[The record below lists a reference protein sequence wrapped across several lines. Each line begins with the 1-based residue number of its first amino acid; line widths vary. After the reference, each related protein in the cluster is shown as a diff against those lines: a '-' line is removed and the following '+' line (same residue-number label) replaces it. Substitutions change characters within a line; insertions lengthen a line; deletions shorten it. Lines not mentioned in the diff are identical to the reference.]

1 MRGGAGEGGSRL
13 LSEARSALGARLR
26 PRSPEPPSLARH
38 GRTHPEDEVEEDE
51 DGLRGGDAA
60 LPHGAA
66 EPRPGPAPRPLSA
79 AARDRPAARAA

>member
-1 MRGGAGEGGSRL
+1 MGGAPGSWARPAA
-13 LSEARSALGARLR
+13 LSAPGSDPGAAI
-26 PRSPEPPSLARH
+26 PGRH
-38 GRTHPEDEVEEDE
+38 GRTHPEDEVEEDK
-51 DGLRGGDAA
+51 DGLGGGDAA